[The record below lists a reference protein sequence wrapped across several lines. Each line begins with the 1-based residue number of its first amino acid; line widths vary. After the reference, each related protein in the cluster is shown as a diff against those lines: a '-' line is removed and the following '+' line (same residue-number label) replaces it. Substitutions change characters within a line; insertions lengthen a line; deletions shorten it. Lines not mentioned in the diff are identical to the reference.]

1 MPLPLDLDALC
12 QAAGFST
19 RTRTTYAM
27 LAGKFDAFLARH
39 RIPWV
44 AVTPTLIDRFF
55 ADHGHA
61 QATRTS
67 YLAALNLIFDA
78 MIEQGTIID
87 QPARAVQ
94 ARRAA
99 RRGRTPKRLPA
110 VLSDAEVQQLLE
122 VLPNGDTLTARRT
135 RMIVQLLLE
144 TGMRREECA
153 NLPVSAFDLGRNP
166 VIRVIGKGNKE
177 REIPLTPDYAARMQ
191 DWLDERERF
200 GIPGRFCFAHQTG
213 TPLTPNGIYQM
224 LRRLLV
230 QAGIAKTK
238 MGPHVLR
245 HTFATR
251 QLRAGIAPAV
261 VKLWLGHASL
271 ATTLKVYEHVAD
283 SGDAR
288 PVAAA

>member
-1 MPLPLDLDALC
+1 MTLPIDLPQIC
-12 QAAGFST
+12 QTAGFSP
-19 RTRTTYAM
+19 RTQSTYAM
-27 LAGKFDAFLARH
+27 LAAKFDAFRQH
-39 RIPWV
+39 HKV
-44 AVTPTLIDRFF
+44 AWTDVTPTLIERFF
-55 ADHGHA
+55 SDNAHS

-67 YLAALNLIFDA
+67 YLAALNLVFDA
-78 MIEQGTIID
+78 LIESGAIID
-87 QPARAVQ
+87 QPARALM
-94 ARRAA
+94 ARRVA
-99 RRGRTPKRLPA
+99 RRGRSPKRLPA
-110 VLSDAEVQQLLE
+110 VLTDAEVQRLLG
-122 VLPNGDTLTARRT
+122 VLPSGSKLTAVRT
-135 RMIVQLLLE
+135 RAIIDTLLE

-153 NLPVSAFDLGRNP
+153 NLPVKAFDLGRHP
-166 VIRVIGKGNKE
+166 VLRVIGKGNKE
-177 REIPLTPDYAARMQ
+177 REIPLTPDYAARVQ

-200 GIPGRFCFAHQTG
+200 GIPGPFCFAHQTG

-224 LRRLLV
+224 MRRLLV
-230 QAGIAKTK
+230 KAGIAKTK

-251 QLRAGIAPAV
+251 QMRAGIAPAV